1 MEFVFSFLIFLFGLI
16 IGSFLNVVIYR
27 LETGETVVSGR
38 SHCRDCGHVLEWYDL
53 MPVLSF
59 FALGGKCRYCRKK
72 ISWQYPAVEIATG
85 ILFVA
90 IFSIFGGSAVGG
102 NFTSQSL
109 LFIFYFLFII
119 SSLIVIFVYDLRHY
133 IIPDKVVYSA
143 IIVSIIY
150 LLFFGIF
157 CFGNCLA
164 SPDLAQRENLLAR
177 HSFSDGGGF
186 GNLITL
192 FNPFIAA
199 ILAGAFF
206 LAIVLLTK
214 GRGMGGGD
222 VKLAF
227 LMGLVLGWPN
237 ILPAL
242 FLAFAVGA
250 IYGIILIIM
259 KRKTFKSEVP
269 FGPFLVMG
277 TVAAIFWGGE
287 MMKGYLG
294 YLF

>member
-72 ISWQYPAVEIATG
+72 ISWQYPTVEIATG
-85 ILFVA
+85 ILFV
-90 IFSIFGGSAVGG
+90 IIFNFQFSISNEFSIS
-102 NFTSQSL
+102 NFQFLNSVSNFIFFHFL
-109 LFIFYFLFII
+109 LSTFYFLFIT
-119 SSLIVIFVYDLRHY
+119 SSLIVIFVYDLKHY
-133 IIPDKVVYSA
+133 IIPDKIVYSA
-143 IIVSIIY
+143 IIVSFSYQFINVLKFIH
-150 LLFFGIF
+150 LDLF
-157 CFGNCLA
+157 
-164 SPDLAQRENLLAR
+164 ENLK
-177 HSFSDGGGF
+177 FKIE
-186 GNLITL
+186 NLIPV
-192 FNPFIAA
+192 FNPFVAA
-199 ILAGAFF
+199 FLAGGFF
-206 LAIVLLTK
+206 LAIVLLTR

-227 LMGLVLGWPN
+227 LMGLVLGWPK
-237 ILPAL
+237 ILSAL